1 MLACK
6 KGGRNRGILRYS
18 LSLSHAYT
26 QVDSQ
31 WEDCSYRIESLN
43 LILFTA
49 ESFRKHLD
57 SAKKMIQVGSYDT
70 VAILGDMLDF
80 FIENLSQR
88 MPELPKEGY
97 TQLDR
102 LTRDQRMK
110 QWDSIRDDCD
120 SLRRSLTT
128 PEQVEPDKIVDMVE
142 DYINQINNMAYEV

>member
-1 MLACK
+1 
-6 KGGRNRGILRYS
+6 
-18 LSLSHAYT
+18 
-26 QVDSQ
+26 
-31 WEDCSYRIESLN
+31 
-43 LILFTA
+43 
-49 ESFRKHLD
+49 
-57 SAKKMIQVGSYDT
+57 MIQVGSYDT